1 MNSPKDIFTLRQ
13 TMERQDFE
21 CYHYYDPIPPVI
33 DFHEHEFFEVF
44 FFLSGDVSYVIE
56 GRTYQLRPGDILLTD
71 NRDIHK
77 PDIHDNGKCQSGR
90 YCFIDHIIQPVINA
104 SSIVI
109 PVAGKHID
117 MQNDGEEGQRRPC
130 CH

>member
-1 MNSPKDIFTLRQ
+1 MVKNYGKKGNRKEQQAPHPPAPLFHFRLAPPQVFLKLIIKNHFGQ
-13 TMERQDFE
+13 KKQ
-21 CYHYYDPIPPVI
+21 CDP
-33 DFHEHEFFEVF
+33 H
-44 FFLSGDVSYVIE
+44 
-56 GRTYQLRPGDILLTD
+56 
-71 NRDIHK
+71 IHK